1 MIQTKHITRDVWVI
15 PRVEADLD
23 LIAAAPELLSAL
35 ERVGCQDRGSC
46 GPDDV
51 DGRCFVCA
59 AIAKAQGDS

>member
-1 MIQTKHITRDVWVI
+1 MINTCAGKNGG
-15 PRVEADLD
+15 PEAECVANAR

-46 GPDDV
+46 GPDEV

-59 AIAKAQGDS
+59 AIAKARGGK